1 MAEAKK
7 KTNKEESS
15 KKYWEIMASTWTAP
29 ILKLKSETSERYLK
43 SMKAKKGYKVEEA

>member
-7 KTNKEESS
+7 KANKGEGS
-15 KKYWEIMASTWTAP
+15 KKYWKIMAPTWTAP
-29 ILKLKSETSERYLK
+29 ILRLKSETSERYLK

>member
-7 KTNKEESS
+7 KADKKESS
-15 KKYWEIMASTWTAP
+15 KKYWKIMAPTWTDA

>member
-7 KTNKEESS
+7 KVEKKESS
-15 KKYWEIMASTWTAP
+15 KKYWKIMAPTWTVP

-43 SMKAKKGYKVEEA
+43 SMKAKKGYKVEEG

>member
-7 KTNKEESS
+7 KDDKKESS
-15 KKYWEIMASTWTAP
+15 KKYWKIMAPTWTAP

-43 SMKAKKGYKVEEA
+43 SMKAKKGYTVEEA

>member
-7 KTNKEESS
+7 KDDKKESS
-15 KKYWEIMASTWTAP
+15 KKYWKIMAPTWTAP

>member
-7 KTNKEESS
+7 TTDKKESS
-15 KKYWEIMASTWTAP
+15 KKYWKIMSPIWAAP

>member
-7 KTNKEESS
+7 KADKKENT
-15 KKYWEIMASTWTAP
+15 KKYWKITAPTWTVP

-43 SMKAKKGYKVEEA
+43 SMKAKKGYKVEEG

>member
-7 KTNKEESS
+7 KANKEERS
-15 KKYWEIMASTWTAP
+15 KKYWKIMAPTWTAP

-43 SMKAKKGYKVEEA
+43 AIKAKKGYKVEEA

>member
-7 KTNKEESS
+7 KVETKDTP
-15 KKYWEIMASTWTAP
+15 KKYWKIMSPTWTDP